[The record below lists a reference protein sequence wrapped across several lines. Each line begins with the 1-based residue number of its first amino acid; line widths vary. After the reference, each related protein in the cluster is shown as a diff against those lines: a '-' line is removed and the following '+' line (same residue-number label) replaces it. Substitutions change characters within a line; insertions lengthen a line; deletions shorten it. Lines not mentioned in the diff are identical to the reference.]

1 MLRSDPRC
9 RELVTDHGDPCSG
22 SMRASE
28 FVSDVNGSL
37 EYMTNLP
44 EIAPG
49 RIGVM
54 SFCMG
59 GQVSYLTAG
68 HKPNLKVTV
77 CFYPGSLF
85 NPLGSGKT
93 PLLHSL
99 SDSVAE

>member
-1 MLRSDPRC
+1 MRC
-9 RELVTDHGDPCSG
+9 YVAIP
-22 SMRASE
+22 A
-28 FVSDVNGSL
+28 VSDVNGSL
-37 EYMTNLP
+37 DYMTNLP